1 MKTIKNLEGE
11 DVFGKVQ
18 QGLKFCCEVQILS
31 LMCWE
36 VKRGEEMKFQIL
48 STRLANFD
56 QERRKS

>member
-31 LMCWE
+31 LMWGE